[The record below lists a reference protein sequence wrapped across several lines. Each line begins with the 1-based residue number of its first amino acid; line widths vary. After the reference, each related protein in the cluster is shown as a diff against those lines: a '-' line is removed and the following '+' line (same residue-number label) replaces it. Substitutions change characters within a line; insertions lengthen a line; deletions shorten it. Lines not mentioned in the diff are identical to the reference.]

1 MSKKRLAV
9 GIACVAAAGGA
20 VPIERSAP
28 PPGMTDHTING
39 INAWSEAK
47 TNGFEFRQ
55 TAGTNQRVT
64 RPYDGVATYLQQG
77 VKDFFG
83 NTTWINIAAI
93 TGGAMSV
100 NKPSSGSRTVTFN
113 LFLGRT
119 LAPGWT
125 VVRVDQSGG
134 TWDMRPASGSSDLSM
149 RIKAT
154 AYASRGGSAHV
165 TSIVLRGPTGE
176 SWTKAFEGR
185 RLFTIDGISAWSTA
199 KTYGFTFTPMKEHE
213 DERIS
218 NALDGVDTRLNQI
231 DHGCGGSYAMAR
243 VVGGNMVAHCAWY
256 DKTSSSGHL
265 AAFDL
270 TRDFVMFG
278 GKRLAKGWVV
288 REVTVSGGSWV
299 RRPVAGSDNLEFV
312 YRLTLPSS
320 STAASANITRVV
332 LEGPSSA
339 SSYQDAFKVY

>member
-1 MSKKRLAV
+1 MASKRLVA
-9 GIACVAAAGGA
+9 GFACIIAAGAA

-28 PPGMTDHTING
+28 PPGMADHTISG

-47 TNGFEFRQ
+47 KNGFQFRQ
-55 TAGTNQRVT
+55 TAGTGQRVT
-64 RPYDGVATYLQQG
+64 SPYDGVATYLQQSS
-77 VKDFFG
+77 KDIFG
-83 NTTWINIAAI
+83 NTTWTSIAAI

-100 NKPSSGSRTVTFN
+100 FKPASGSRTVTFN
-113 LFLGRT
+113 LFTDRV

-125 VVRVDQSGG
+125 MVSVSMSGG
-134 TWDMRPASGSSDLSM
+134 TWDRKPASGSNDLSM

-154 AYASRGGSAHV
+154 AYADRGGSANV
-165 TSIVLRGPTGE
+165 TSIVLRGPEGD

-185 RLFTIDGISAWSTA
+185 KLFTIDGIGAWSTA
-199 KTYGFTFTPMKEHE
+199 KTYGFTFTPVKEHD

-231 DHGCGGSYAMAR
+231 DHSCSGSYAMAR

-256 DKTSSSGHL
+256 DKTASSGHL

-270 TRDFVMFG
+270 TRDFAMFG

-320 STAASANITRVV
+320 STAASATITRVV